1 MVEEIVFFRA
11 YQMVYAI
18 DNLAPTTSVTGYE
31 NGGLDLEMDFR
42 RTTKNIYR
50 KTKEYKESMSSFL
63 THLMAKVQKRMTRT
77 LSLYVPQTLNYV
89 VPALPTK
96 GVVEILKTNLVPSR
110 SPLLQLHLVNL
121 DNTLF

>member
-31 NGGLDLEMDFR
+31 TGGLDLEMDFR

>member
-11 YQMVYAI
+11 YQMLYAI